1 MTTAVQ
7 SEEKRDL
14 AISGM
19 TCASC
24 VVSVE
29 SALRGVTGVESAE
42 VNLATERATVR
53 LAPAADMAAIVR
65 AVERAGY
72 GALPISS
79 DERERAEQAGLE
91 RALRLRYVAD
101 LRRRLTVAAVLPPA
115 TMALSMADLVF
126 PELQH
131 PDWRASAMFAL
142 ATPVQLWAAAPFY
155 RAAWSAAKHR
165 TTNMNT
171 LVVVGTTAAYATSLP
186 PAFFPRLFYAAGLEP
201 HAHLYY
207 ETATAIV
214 ALILVGRFLE
224 ARARARTG
232 DAIRA
237 LLALGAK
244 TARVRRAG
252 GIEEDIAIADL
263 VAGDVIVVRPGETIA
278 SDGLVIAGSSAVDES
293 MGTGETVPVDKS
305 AGDDVTGG
313 TLNRT
318 GALRVRATKDGRDT
332 PLASIE
338 RLVAQAQSSMPPNQR
353 LVPRSPTGFD
363 PSAPGIIPLTFVSR
377 T

>member
-1 MTTAVQ
+1 MTAAVLTGQ
-7 SEEKRDL
+7 KRDL
-14 AISGM
+14 AITGM

-29 SALRGVTGVESAE
+29 SALRSVSGVRSAD

-53 LAPAADMAAIVR
+53 LDLATDLGLVVR

-72 GALPISS
+72 GALPIPS
-79 DERERAEQAGLE
+79 DDRERAEHAQAE
-91 RALRLRYVAD
+91 RALRLRYVGE
-101 LRRRLTVAAVLPPA
+101 LRRRLTVAAVLATA

-126 PELQH
+126 PELGH
-131 PDWRASAMFAL
+131 AEWRAYAMFAL

-155 RAAWSAAKHR
+155 RAACSAARHR

-171 LVVVGTTAAYATSLP
+171 LVVVGTTAAYGTSVAATFVP
-186 PAFFPRLFYAAGLEP
+186 DLFAASWLDP
-201 HAHLYY
+201 MQNLYY

-214 ALILVGRFLE
+214 ALILAGRFLE

-252 GIEEDIAIADL
+252 GLEEDIPIANL
-263 VAGDVIVVRPGETIA
+263 AAGDVIVVRPGETIA
-278 SDGLVIAGSSAVDES
+278 SDGLVIAG
-293 MGTGETVPVDKS
+293 
-305 AGDDVTGG
+305 
-313 TLNRT
+313 
-318 GALRVRATKDGRDT
+318 
-332 PLASIE
+332 AS
-338 RLVAQAQSSMPPNQR
+338 
-353 LVPRSPTGFD
+353 
-363 PSAPGIIPLTFVSR
+363 
-377 T
+377 